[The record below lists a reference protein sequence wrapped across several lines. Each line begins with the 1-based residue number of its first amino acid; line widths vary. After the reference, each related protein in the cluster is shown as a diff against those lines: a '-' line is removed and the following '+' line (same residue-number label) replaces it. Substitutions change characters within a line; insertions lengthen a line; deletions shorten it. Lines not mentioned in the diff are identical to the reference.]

1 MLIFEG
7 ETKEKKMTDQV
18 KKNKYIKEDEER
30 LKEQEKKKNRNYLQ
44 FIFNLLDHY
53 TVLREFC

>member
-53 TVLREFC
+53 TVLREFY

>member
-30 LKEQEKKKNRNYLQ
+30 LKEQEKKNNRNYLQ

-53 TVLREFC
+53 TVLREFY